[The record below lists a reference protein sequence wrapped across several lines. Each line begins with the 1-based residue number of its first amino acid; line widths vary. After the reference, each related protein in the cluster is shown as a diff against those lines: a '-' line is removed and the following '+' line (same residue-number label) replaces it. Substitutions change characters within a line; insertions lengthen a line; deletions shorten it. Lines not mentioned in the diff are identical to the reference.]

1 MTAWKL
7 VAALAA
13 SAAVFSANSNAQ
25 APIPAPQYSYADLA
39 DLADA
44 ALVVVDARI
53 RESIRVTGPAAANV
67 PVGKARFYVEADVL
81 SLIRGAGGSP
91 SKINYVTDVMLDTR
105 GRAPKL
111 KKSRVLLLARPVSG
125 QAGSLQ
131 LVAPDAQIP
140 WSESVDSRLRAILT
154 ELTAPE
160 SPPRITEIGGAFHT
174 AGTLPGEGETQIFLS
189 TQRGDPISVI
199 VLRRPG
205 QEPRWAVAL
214 GEIVDEAA
222 RPPQRDTLLW
232 YRMACSL
239 PARLPA
245 KYLESIDPAQAE
257 IAQADYRIVREGLG
271 RCVRTR
277 GAADQ
282 PPVPR

>member
-1 MTAWKL
+1 M
-7 VAALAA
+7 AAT
-13 SAAVFSANSNAQ
+13 AAVFPANSTAQ
-25 APIPAPQYSYADLA
+25 PVAASPQYSYADLA

-44 ALVVVDARI
+44 APVVLDARI
-53 RESIRVTGPAAANV
+53 RDAIRLEGAQATNLPAS
-67 PVGKARFYVEADVL
+67 KARFYVEADVL
-81 SLIRGAGGSP
+81 ALIRGAGGSP
-91 SKINYVTDVMLDTR
+91 AKISYVADVPLDAR

-131 LVAPDAQIP
+131 LVAPDAQLA
-140 WSESVDSRLRAILT
+140 WSESTDAQLRAILT
-154 ELTAPE
+154 ELTAPD
-160 SPPRITEIGGAFHT
+160 SPPRITGVGGAFHT

-189 TQRGDPISVI
+189 TQTGDPISVI

-205 QEPRWAVAL
+205 QAPRWAVAL

-222 RPPQRDTLLW
+222 RPPQPGTLLW
-232 YRMACSL
+232 YRLACSL

-245 KYLESIDPAQAE
+245 QNLESLDATQAE
-257 IAQADYRIVREGLG
+257 IAQADYRLVREGLG

-277 GAADQ
+277 AAQ
-282 PPVPR
+282 PSSAPR